1 MRRWGWGL
9 VGVVGLLGMG
19 LPGCDKGDTVTAP
32 VLGATCSATP
42 PSGTAPL
49 TVSFAL
55 GVSGAQG
62 TPVVAIAYGDGAT
75 GTNPDVIHTYATAGL
90 FTASFT
96 VTASGQ
102 TARCATSVEVGPGS
116 SPSPSPSPP
125 GPEGNLPPEAAF
137 KTSPDVKGGAI
148 TGTAP
153 FSVTFNMCPTSDPE
167 GDTLYFTMDF
177 QPDGKLDDHGSTGA
191 SCRRHFDYAVGTWH
205 PEICVTDLDAEG
217 KALHDAQCMTYKVV
231 ATP

>member
-19 LPGCDKGDTVTAP
+19 LPGCDKGETVTAP

-75 GTNPDVIHTYATAGL
+75 GTNPDVTHTYATAGL

-125 GPEGNLPPEAAF
+125 GPEGNLPPEAVF
-137 KTSPDVKGGAI
+137 KTSPGVKGGAI

-153 FSVTFNMCPTSDPE
+153 FSVGFNMCLTSDPE

-177 QPDGKLDDHGSTGA
+177 EADGKLDVRGSTGA
-191 SCRRHFDYAVGTWH
+191 SCRHQFAYAVGTWY